1 MNLIINSFAKNLMNL
16 AQRYLYGG
24 RWENHRIEHGK
35 KKDFHIGC
43 NKERTISFWF
53 SLQIRVFLKA
63 QKKKR
68 IYGTL
73 INVAKWKYIYIYRER
88 ERERECNEEEK
99 QCVWE

>member
-1 MNLIINSFAKNLMNL
+1 MFWVYLGWKKSLFHVL
-16 AQRYLYGG
+16 QRIRIESYNKQFCKERYPSGG

-73 INVAKWKYIYIYRER
+73 INVGKWKKKKKIYIYI
-88 ERERECNEEEK
+88 
-99 QCVWE
+99 